1 MPHTLKKDLGHS
13 PLEHIKAAVR
23 ATKIETYRTHD
34 NATSSLDKHMM
45 EAIGVFIRRKI
56 NDGVEDDTPRD
67 VLKSVLTRCKNTSP
81 IDDTPRDVLKSVLT
95 RCNSPIDDDLLAPPP
110 RIRRLR
116 AQSQAE

>member
-67 VLKSVLTRCKNTSP
+67 VLKSVLTRC
-81 IDDTPRDVLKSVLT
+81 
-95 RCNSPIDDDLLAPPP
+95 NSPIDDDLLAPPP